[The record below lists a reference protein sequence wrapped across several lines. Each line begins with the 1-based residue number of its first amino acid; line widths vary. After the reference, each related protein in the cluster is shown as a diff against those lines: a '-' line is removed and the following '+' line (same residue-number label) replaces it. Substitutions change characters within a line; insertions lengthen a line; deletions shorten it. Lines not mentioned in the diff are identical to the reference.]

1 MWQSRFTHVLQR
13 FLATNFSL
21 NVGLFDD
28 LRTYLPESTWSDT
41 SLDARTK
48 FDYSVE
54 EHSCYILRI
63 YFSGSERST
72 RLVNNQTYD
81 TKKEVNFEHRN
92 ASRQWKLFYNKMP
105 KPKFVYWYSTG
116 WLTCFR
122 TFAVY
127 YLYHKS
133 RDTTREKVRKHGGKS
148 CARREIYEE
157 SCCCRRWIGKDLSEC
172 SWSVLMASGDLAEIV
187 LCWIWFWCS
196 L

>member
-1 MWQSRFTHVLQR
+1 MWESRFTHVLQR
-13 FLATNFSL
+13 FLGTNFSL

-72 RLVNNQTYD
+72 RLVSNQTYD

-105 KPKFVYWYSTG
+105 KPKFVHWYSTG

-122 TFAVY
+122 TFAV

-172 SWSVLMASGDLAEIV
+172 SWSVLMASEI
-187 LCWIWFWCS
+187 
-196 L
+196 

>member
-1 MWQSRFTHVLQR
+1 MWESRFTHVLQR
-13 FLATNFSL
+13 FLGTNFSL

-105 KPKFVYWYSTG
+105 KPKFVYWYSTW

-127 YLYHKS
+127 YLYYKS

-157 SCCCRRWIGKDLSEC
+157 SCCCRRWIGKDLSKC

-187 LCWIWFWCS
+187 LFWIWFWCS